1 MAKWISFLPFSVV
14 ALSGGLFRPGAWY
27 KTLNKPPWTP
37 PNWLFTPAWTSLY
50 LMMAVAGW
58 LVWRADGGGLAL
70 GLWLINLVLNAAWSW
85 LMFGRQKI
93 RAALVD
99 AVAMLVTILA
109 FIFAAW
115 VVNKTAALL
124 FFPYLAWVAF
134 AAMLNWDILRRN
146 PQATALAR

>member
-1 MAKWISFLPFSVV
+1 
-14 ALSGGLFRPGAWY
+14 
-27 KTLNKPPWTP
+27 
-37 PNWLFTPAWTSLY
+37 
-50 LMMAVAGW
+50 MAVAGW

-70 GLWLINLVLNAAWSW
+70 GLWLINLVFNAAWSW

-99 AVAMLVTILA
+99 AVAMLVTIVA

-115 VVNKTAALL
+115 VVNKTTALL

-146 PQATALAR
+146 PQSASHGIGEVNSLTSNSPPPPACYTCWLIMQQV